1 MDFKQIEAF
10 VNVARYKS
18 FSKAAEAVYL
28 SQPTISAHIASLEQ
42 ELNVV
47 LFDRTSKEIKIT
59 SAGAV
64 FLEYATNM
72 LNIRNAAISSL
83 ADFDTKI
90 SGNLCISSSTTPAR
104 SLVPQ
109 LISKFYSLY
118 PNVKFD
124 LKEDSTKGAINNIL
138 NGISEIGIVG
148 EIIDDPRLKYTEIGL
163 DSLVI
168 ISNIPEL
175 KEEITMDTLF
185 SYSFIQ
191 RECGSATRSVFEKAL
206 RRIGRSP
213 EKLKVF
219 VEVSSLE
226 SVLQFVKN
234 GSVLSVASEMA
245 CEDLIKAGIIRK
257 HYIKGLDMDRGIYM
271 AIHSRRT
278 LSPTAKAFYNNVI
291 NNIK

>member
-18 FSKAAEAVYL
+18 FSRAAEAVYL

-47 LFDRTSKEIKIT
+47 LFDRTNKEIKIT

-72 LNIRNAAISSL
+72 LNIRNTAVSSL
-83 ADFDTKI
+83 ADFDARVA
-90 SGNLCISSSTTPAR
+90 GRLCISSSTTPAR

-109 LISKFYSLY
+109 LISRFYSLY

-124 LKEDSTKGAINNIL
+124 LKEDSTKGVITNIL
-138 NGISEIGIVG
+138 NGVSEVGIVG
-148 EIIDDPRLKYTEIGL
+148 EIIDDSRLEYKEIAL

-168 ISNIPEL
+168 VSNIPDL
-175 KEEITMDTLF
+175 QDEITMDTLF
-185 SYSFIQ
+185 AHSFIQ
-191 RECGSATRSVFEKAL
+191 REYGSATRSVFEKAL
-206 RRIGRSP
+206 RRMGSSP
-213 EKLKVF
+213 DKLKVF

-245 CEDLIKAGIIRK
+245 CQDLINSGIIRK
-257 HYIKGLDMDRGIYM
+257 HTIKDMDMHRGIYM
-271 AIHSRRT
+271 AVHSRRT
-278 LSPTAKAFYNNVI
+278 LSPTAKAFYNNII
-291 NNIK
+291 NSL

>member
-18 FSKAAEAVYL
+18 FSKAADAVYL

-42 ELNVV
+42 ELNVI

-59 SAGAV
+59 SAGSV

-72 LNIRNAAISSL
+72 LNIRNTAISSL
-83 ADFDTKI
+83 ADFDTRVTG
-90 SGNLCISSSTTPAR
+90 SLCISSSTTPAR
-104 SLVPQ
+104 SLVPH
-109 LISKFYSLY
+109 LVSKFYSMY
-118 PNVKFD
+118 PTVRFD
-124 LKEDSTKGAINNIL
+124 LKEDSTKGVINNIL
-138 NGISEIGIVG
+138 NGVSEVGIVG
-148 EIIDDPRLKYTEIGL
+148 EIIDDSRLEYKEIAI

-175 KEEITMDTLF
+175 NNELAMDELLG
-185 SYSFIQ
+185 YSFIQ
-191 RECGSATRSVFEKAL
+191 REYGSATRSVFEKSL
-206 RRIGRSP
+206 RRAGGSP

-245 CEDLIKAGIIRK
+245 CQDLINAGIIRK
-257 HYIKGLDMDRGIYM
+257 HTVKEMDMHRGIYM
-271 AIHSRRT
+271 ATHSRRT
-278 LSPTAKAFYNNVI
+278 LSPTARAFCTSILNSVQ
-291 NNIK
+291 

>member
-206 RRIGRSP
+206 RRMGRSP

-257 HYIKGLDMDRGIYM
+257 HYIRGLDMDRGIYM

>member
-245 CEDLIKAGIIRK
+245 CADLIKAGIIRK

>member
-72 LNIRNAAISSL
+72 LNIRNAAVSSL
-83 ADFDTKI
+83 ADFDAKVAG
-90 SGNLCISSSTTPAR
+90 SLCISSSTTPAR

-109 LISKFYSLY
+109 LISRFFSLY
-118 PNVKFD
+118 PSVKFD
-124 LKEDSTKGAINNIL
+124 LKEDSTKGVINNVL
-138 NGISEIGIVG
+138 NGISEVGIVG
-148 EIIDDPRLKYTEIGL
+148 EIFDDPRLKYTEIGL

-168 ISNIPEL
+168 VSNIPEL
-175 KEEITMDTLF
+175 DEEITTDMLF
-185 SYSFIQ
+185 SHSFVQ
-191 RECGSATRSVFEKAL
+191 REYGSATRSVFEKAL
-206 RRIGRSP
+206 RRMGSSP

-245 CEDLIKAGIIRK
+245 CQDLINAGIIRK
-257 HYIKGLDMDRGIYM
+257 HTIKGMDMHRGIYM
-271 AIHSRRT
+271 AVHSRRT
-278 LSPTAKAFYNNVI
+278 LSPTAKAFYNSI
-291 NNIK
+291 LDAIE

>member
-42 ELNVV
+42 ELHVI

-72 LNIRNAAISSL
+72 LNIRNTAVSSL
-83 ADFDTKI
+83 ADFDARI
-90 SGNLCISSSTTPAR
+90 AGSLCISSSTTPAR
-104 SLVPQ
+104 SLIPQ
-109 LISKFYSLY
+109 LISRFYSQY

-124 LKEDSTKGAINNIL
+124 LKEDSTKGVITNIL
-138 NGISEIGIVG
+138 NGVSEVGIVG
-148 EIIDDPRLKYTEIGL
+148 EIIDDSRLVYKEIGL

-168 ISNIPEL
+168 ISNIPTLNNEISVDEL
-175 KEEITMDTLF
+175 F
-185 SYSFIQ
+185 NHSFIQ
-191 RECGSATRSVFEKAL
+191 REYGSATRSVFEKSL
-206 RRIGRSP
+206 RRVGGSP
-213 EKLKVF
+213 DKLKVF
-219 VEVSSLE
+219 IEVSSLE

-234 GSVLSVASEMA
+234 GSVISVASEMA
-245 CEDLIKAGIIRK
+245 CKDLINSGIIRK
-257 HYIKGLDMDRGIYM
+257 HTVTGLDMHRSIYM
-271 AIHSRRT
+271 VVHSRRT
-278 LSPTAKAFYNNVI
+278 LSPTAKAFYNSALNPV
-291 NNIK
+291 K

>member
-206 RRIGRSP
+206 RRMGRSP

>member
-64 FLEYATNM
+64 FLEFATNM
-72 LNIRNAAISSL
+72 LNIRNAAVSSL
-83 ADFDTKI
+83 ADFDAKI
-90 SGNLCISSSTTPAR
+90 AGNLCISSSTTPAR

-109 LISKFYSLY
+109 LISRFYSLY

-124 LKEDSTKGAINNIL
+124 FKEDSTKGVINNIL
-138 NGISEIGIVG
+138 NGVSEIGIVG
-148 EIIDDPRLKYTEIGL
+148 EVIDDTRLNYTEIGQ

-168 ISNIPEL
+168 ISNMPEL
-175 KEEITMDTLF
+175 GEEITMDMLF
-185 SYSFIQ
+185 AYSFIQ
-191 RECGSATRSVFEKAL
+191 REYGSATRSVFEKAL
-206 RRIGRSP
+206 RRVGGSP

-234 GSVLSVASEMA
+234 GSVMSVASEMA
-245 CEDLIKAGIIRK
+245 CQDLIKAGIIRK
-257 HYIKGLDMDRGIYM
+257 HYIKGMDMNRGIYM
-271 AIHSRRT
+271 VVHSRRT
-278 LSPTAKAFYNNVI
+278 LSPTAKAFYNSI
-291 NNIK
+291 ISDIK